1 MKPNAIR
8 LAKEVLSSR
17 RKRADGGT
25 DEWQSTGKLINDD
38 DSVNWGS
45 PDIASDFFR
54 ADKEDLRRRKEAERE
69 DKLDRSDT
77 TASIPPPRT
86 AEGRQMAEARVV
98 PTKPEE
104 PAAEAPAPRPAAPPL
119 STASMPL
126 IPGATPIVED
136 KFGPM
141 PPAMQATANGFS
153 PANYKEALTDE
164 QRQALA
170 LEQWKAAGR
179 SGTPDNPN
187 PAPPANPLVQASLTT
202 PEPKQTATDANREP
216 MRFAPVP
223 GTEPPAPAAA
233 PTSAILAAIRFN
245 ESRNKP
251 TAQNTKSSAGGLYQF
266 LDSTWGSVLRRMDP
280 QQYGKFSDRQLRSLK
295 TDPRYV
301 DLQHSA
307 ADFMLNKDIAP
318 RLEKAGIPLTPGSAY
333 LSWFQGPAGAVKTY
347 TAPDN
352 ATVRQV
358 FPKTVSANSNM
369 RFNGKSYANWTMSDL
384 RQWADTKMAQRMQP
398 ARAPLR
404 FGPAEGYEEG
414 GRVKEDNPNDWL
426 QFAGKNQEDLP
437 TGVPISEESSAVLK
451 PMGVDLPQ
459 ETKTPLITRAQ
470 ILARLIKSDPEAVK
484 TIESSD
490 PPEFGLADLA
500 HLRWNSKDKQREDTD
515 SDILKSLPEALRWE
529 LAGAKPYDKNVMHYD
544 ASGGSQIPDILKE
557 QRRWLWNK
565 RFEDLDK
572 DTPEE
577 MITRMLRNQ
586 YLKNARIRAA
596 DFSSLNEENSFYA
609 PGDFSNIVDYK
620 NTKDPETQLLRGKT
634 MFYPNEHEGVL
645 VDLKGLPNDPKI
657 RDILNDADLR
667 KEYNLSLATPKSSL
681 LHKKSKIFREDGGRT
696 GYANEGAVDE
706 PTIQDQPA
714 VYDEMG
720 NVLVPPQAPEGA
732 KESLYDRAMQSI
744 RPPEDSRIWEGM
756 KRGFGDQPLG
766 GHDRPQDTEFRK
778 EHPSISAAYDSL
790 MKPAAAAFRAPGAIL
805 GGLAGTGASAYEAM
819 GAPGGDDRL
828 SPEAR
833 TNRLERDLFALGT
846 SAAIP
851 EIRPKA
857 PTYTDA
863 IPRGGDVLPPLPRDA
878 LPAPERAAPI
888 TIEGNPAALEAPR
901 KALPAPTVVE
911 AAMEKVPERPNP
923 LAEYETIEKFE
934 TLNDPVAPAVQK
946 AKEVVQPAFSPVN
959 PEGNLNLRPSIT
971 VDQLR
976 GPERQTIDSF
986 LSQLKGKPGFTTDSL
1001 AEIAAKFDD
1010 PRAVVSKS
1018 EFEKAIPASQF
1029 EKVDLS
1035 QPINEFHVLP
1045 EQFDEIVRGAV
1056 EDNIADAYYNYFAD
1070 NYGVHLNRNDLVDLA
1085 HFNRGDLSFEDLPQ
1099 QVRDEL
1105 ANRHITTENDLA
1117 ANLAEAFD
1125 EAYNANFEHYAN
1137 LYTVYD
1143 EDNIYN
1149 GKYKY
1154 EDFQRLV
1161 AEPELNSP
1169 GYAEI
1174 GVAHPNQR
1182 GNYHHYGRYQGDKGL
1197 VGHFRRTNLPEGGDL
1212 ITGEFGMG
1220 DYDNDFKITTP
1231 PEFRA
1236 KPKSTVIEEIQSDVQ
1251 QSQEQTGPLRQ
1262 IHGTVFKAAIQDA
1275 LESGSTTVYMP
1286 TAKTIVAIRNA
1297 SEKTA
1302 KTLTRIYDD
1311 SIRKEGLQPLSK
1323 IPGVTIKK
1331 VADGAY
1337 HEIDFTP
1344 EAVQHIL
1351 KGPGQRSPGH
1361 ARGGTVDR
1369 AMNVSQFG
1377 TDAVQKAVN
1386 LARQH
1391 RGRPET
1397 PRSTS

>member
-1 MKPNAIR
+1 MKRNAIR
-8 LAKEVLSSR
+8 LAQEVLSSR

-25 DEWQSTGKLINDD
+25 DEWQSTGKLINEDN
-38 DSVNWGS
+38 SVNWGD
-45 PDIASDFFR
+45 PDSSSDFFR

-77 TASIPPPRT
+77 TASIPPART
-86 AEGRQMAEARVV
+86 SEGRQMAEARVV
-98 PTKPEE
+98 PIKPEE
-104 PAAEAPAPRPAAPPL
+104 PAVEAPAPVVAAAPAP
-119 STASMPL
+119 APA
-126 IPGATPIVED
+126 PTPIRPGSLNED
-136 KFGPM
+136 SEYQEPLND
-141 PPAMQATANGFS
+141 Q
-153 PANYKEALTDE
+153 

-187 PAPPANPLVQASLTT
+187 PAPAPIVQASLTT
-202 PEPKQTATDANREP
+202 PTQTATDANRQP
-216 MRFAPVP
+216 LRFAPMP
-223 GTEPPAPAAA
+223 GAEPPAAPVQNQTRADQVWQKMLIQESGNRQFDRNGRLIVSPAGAIGMTQVMPRTGPEAA
-233 PTSAILAAIRFN
+233 RLA
-245 ESRNKP
+245 
-251 TAQNTKSSAGGLYQF
+251 GLPWS
-266 LDSTWGSVLRRMDP
+266 LDR
-280 QQYGKFSDRQLRSLK
+280 LK
-295 TDPRYV
+295 TDPEYNHALGRAYYDAQLKRFNDPVLAAAAYNGGPGRVAQALRASERTGRPFTDFVKPETRNYV
-301 DLQHSA
+301 QIVSA
-307 ADFMLNKDIAP
+307 AP
-318 RLEKAGIPLTPGSAY
+318 R
-333 LSWFQGPAGAVKTY
+333 
-347 TAPDN
+347 
-352 ATVRQV
+352 
-358 FPKTVSANSNM
+358 
-369 RFNGKSYANWTMSDL
+369 
-384 RQWADTKMAQRMQP
+384 
-398 ARAPLR
+398 RAPLR

-414 GRVKEDNPNDWL
+414 GRV
-426 QFAGKNQEDLP
+426 
-437 TGVPISEESSAVLK
+437 
-451 PMGVDLPQ
+451 
-459 ETKTPLITRAQ
+459 
-470 ILARLIKSDPEAVK
+470 
-484 TIESSD
+484 
-490 PPEFGLADLA
+490 
-500 HLRWNSKDKQREDTD
+500 
-515 SDILKSLPEALRWE
+515 
-529 LAGAKPYDKNVMHYD
+529 
-544 ASGGSQIPDILKE
+544 
-557 QRRWLWNK
+557 
-565 RFEDLDK
+565 
-572 DTPEE
+572 
-577 MITRMLRNQ
+577 
-586 YLKNARIRAA
+586 
-596 DFSSLNEENSFYA
+596 
-609 PGDFSNIVDYK
+609 
-620 NTKDPETQLLRGKT
+620 
-634 MFYPNEHEGVL
+634 
-645 VDLKGLPNDPKI
+645 
-657 RDILNDADLR
+657 
-667 KEYNLSLATPKSSL
+667 
-681 LHKKSKIFREDGGRT
+681 

-766 GHDRPQDTEFRK
+766 GYDRPQETEFRK
-778 EHPSISAAYDSL
+778 EHPIVTSAYESL
-790 MKPAAAAFRAPGAIL
+790 MKPASAAFRAPGAIL
-805 GGLAGTGASAYEAM
+805 GGLAGAGASAYEAV

-833 TNRLERDLFALGT
+833 TNRLERDLFGLGNV
-846 SAAIP
+846 SLIEAGNV
-851 EIRPKA
+851 RPKA
-857 PTYTDA
+857 PTHTDA
-863 IPRGGDVLPPLPRDA
+863 IPRGGDVLPPLARDA
-878 LPAPERAAPI
+878 LPAPERAAPV
-888 TIEGNPAALEAPR
+888 TIEGNTAASEAPR

-934 TLNDPVAPAVQK
+934 SLNDPAAPAPAPVAANEATDLNRRDFLKNISSMAATAAADSAVPRSLSNLIQNRQVPEGFRPVIEFMFEPIVPHADVLSNMEKFIDQQNQKLVDEGAVSRDDLHFLNNDKKEIINALDEVAKGNPEHKWSSAELANIRETLENKYDVDLGDEHDDLLGGFQKLVRNSINEGIKEKTGKSLSKKDFEGIFGAEPTGNYYESILEGQRNDSPGIDAVQSAVQK
-946 AKEVVQPAFSPVN
+946 AQEVLKPKEPPKPAFSPVN

-971 VDQLR
+971 VEQLR

-986 LSQLKGKPGFTTDSL
+986 LSQLKGKPGFTADSIVD
-1001 AEIAAKFDD
+1001 IARQFDD

-1035 QPINEFHVLP
+1035 QPRNKTEVLP

-1056 EDNIADAYYNYFAD
+1056 EDNIADAYYNYFSD
-1070 NYGVHLNRNDLVDLA
+1070 NYGLRLNRNDLVDLA

-1105 ANRHITTENDLA
+1105 ANGHITTENDLA

-1137 LYTVYD
+1137 IYEVYD

-1161 AEPELNSP
+1161 AEPEVNSP

-1174 GVAHPNQR
+1174 GVAHPNKR
-1182 GNYHHYGRYQGDKGL
+1182 GNYHHYGSYSGDKGL

-1212 ITGEFGMG
+1212 IAGEFGMG

-1231 PEFRA
+1231 PEFKA
-1236 KPKSTVIEEIQSDVQ
+1236 KPKSTVIEEIQSDSQ
-1251 QSQEQTGPLRQ
+1251 QTADQTGPLRQ
-1262 IHGTVFKAAIQDA
+1262 VHGTVFKAAIQDA
-1275 LESGSTTVYMP
+1275 LESGSTTVYIP
-1286 TAKTIVAIRNA
+1286 TAKAIKAVRSLKPDA
-1297 SEKTA
+1297 ER
-1302 KTLTRIYDD
+1302 TLTKIYDD

>member
-54 ADKEDLRRRKEAERE
+54 ADKEDLRRRKEAER
-69 DKLDRSDT
+69 DVGGSDEV
-77 TASIPPPRT
+77 APRPRT
-86 AEGRQMAEARVV
+86 AEGRQMAPATVAQKREEESAGDAPLSV
-98 PTKPEE
+98 P
-104 PAAEAPAPRPAAPPL
+104 EAPPGPVAR
-119 STASMPL
+119 MPL

-202 PEPKQTATDANREP
+202 PEPKQTATDANRAP

-233 PTSAILAAIRFN
+233 PTSAILAAIRSN

-251 TAQNTKSSAGGLYQF
+251 TAQNPRSSAGGLYQF
-266 LDSTWGSVLRRMDP
+266 LDSTWGNTLRRMDP

-352 ATVRQV
+352 ATVAQV

-398 ARAPLR
+398 TRAPLR
-404 FGPAEGYEEG
+404 FAPSGYEEG
-414 GRVKEDNPNDWL
+414 GRV
-426 QFAGKNQEDLP
+426 
-437 TGVPISEESSAVLK
+437 
-451 PMGVDLPQ
+451 
-459 ETKTPLITRAQ
+459 
-470 ILARLIKSDPEAVK
+470 
-484 TIESSD
+484 
-490 PPEFGLADLA
+490 
-500 HLRWNSKDKQREDTD
+500 
-515 SDILKSLPEALRWE
+515 
-529 LAGAKPYDKNVMHYD
+529 
-544 ASGGSQIPDILKE
+544 
-557 QRRWLWNK
+557 
-565 RFEDLDK
+565 
-572 DTPEE
+572 
-577 MITRMLRNQ
+577 
-586 YLKNARIRAA
+586 
-596 DFSSLNEENSFYA
+596 
-609 PGDFSNIVDYK
+609 
-620 NTKDPETQLLRGKT
+620 
-634 MFYPNEHEGVL
+634 
-645 VDLKGLPNDPKI
+645 
-657 RDILNDADLR
+657 
-667 KEYNLSLATPKSSL
+667 
-681 LHKKSKIFREDGGRT
+681 
-696 GYANEGAVDE
+696 GYANEGAVEDE
-706 PTIQDQPA
+706 A
-714 VYDEMG
+714 VYSPMG
-720 NVLVPPQAPEGA
+720 DVFVPPQAPEGA

-766 GHDRPQDTEFRK
+766 GHDRPQDVEFRK
-778 EHPSISAAYDSL
+778 ENPIVSSAYDSL
-790 MKPAAAAFRAPGAIL
+790 MKPAAAVMRAPGAII
-805 GGLAGTGASAYEAM
+805 GGLAGAGASAYEAM
-819 GAPGGDDRL
+819 GAPGGDQNL

-833 TNRLERDLFALGT
+833 TNRLERDLFALGNVG
-846 SAAIP
+846 AI
-851 EIRPKA
+851 EAGNVRPKA

-878 LPAPERAAPI
+878 LPAPERAAPP
-888 TIEGNPAALEAPR
+888 TIEGNHAALEAPR

-934 TLNDPVAPAVQK
+934 SLNDPVAPAVQK

-986 LSQLKGKPGFTTDSL
+986 LSQLKGKPGFTADSIVD
-1001 AEIAAKFDD
+1001 IARQFDD

-1029 EKVDLS
+1029 EKVDLVSPKRDTDVS
-1035 QPINEFHVLP
+1035 QEEFVDILR
-1045 EQFDEIVRGAV
+1045 DAV
-1056 EDNIADAYYNYFAD
+1056 ESNIADAYFNYFAD
-1070 NYGVHLNRNDLVDLA
+1070 NYGVRLNRNDLVDLDN
-1085 HFNRGDLSFEDLPQ
+1085 FNRGNLSFEDLPQ

-1105 ANRHITTENDLA
+1105 TQGGISTERDLA
-1117 ANLAEAFD
+1117 ANLAEAYD
-1125 EAYNANFEHYAN
+1125 EAYQANFDHYADI
-1137 LYTVYD
+1137 YTVYD
-1143 EDNIYN
+1143 EDNLDM

-1154 EDFQRLV
+1154 QDYQRLV
-1161 AEPELNSP
+1161 ADPEGHSE

-1174 GVAHPNQR
+1174 GVAHPKQR
-1182 GNYHHYGRYQGDKGL
+1182 GGYHHYGSYSGDKGL

-1212 ITGEFGMG
+1212 VTGAFDMG
-1220 DYDNDFKITTP
+1220 DYNNNFEITTP
-1231 PEFRA
+1231 PQFQA
-1236 KPKSTVIEEIQSDVQ
+1236 KPKSTVIEEIQSDSQ
-1251 QSQEQTGPLRQ
+1251 QTTDQTGPLRQ
-1262 IHGTVFKAAIQDA
+1262 VHGTVFKAAIQDA

-1286 TAKTIVAIRNA
+1286 TAKAIKAVRSLKPDA
-1297 SEKTA
+1297 ER
-1302 KTLTRIYDD
+1302 TLTKIYDD

-1369 AMNVSQFG
+1369 AMNVSRFG